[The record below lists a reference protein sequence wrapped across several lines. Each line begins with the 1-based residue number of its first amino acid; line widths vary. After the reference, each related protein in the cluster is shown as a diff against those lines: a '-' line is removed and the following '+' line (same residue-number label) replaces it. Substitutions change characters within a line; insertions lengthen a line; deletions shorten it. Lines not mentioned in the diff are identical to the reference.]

1 MLKTAWTA
9 ARHLKR
15 SSSGMFTPLGLL
27 SGYQCSDSPCRRL
40 HCFFNHGESSKAPQI
55 QRDSKRKA
63 PDISAEVSVKRHTHS
78 LAGNPA
84 KVVPPRQGVA
94 AKVQPAAKARP
105 TSPTRVDRPRGT
117 PSSVTSGSNSSTV
130 VRPTG
135 IVSKSQVRED
145 CYVPLPADSL
155 DRRHLELARQSLL
168 LC

>member
-1 MLKTAWTA
+1 MLKTASTA

-15 SSSGMFTPLGLL
+15 SSSGMFKPLGLL

-40 HCFFNHGESSKAPQI
+40 HCFFNHGESSKAPQL
-55 QRDSKRKA
+55 QWELKRKA
-63 PDISAEVSVKRHTHS
+63 SDISAEVSAKRNTHS

-105 TSPTRVDRPRGT
+105 ISPTRVEIGARGT
-117 PSSVTSGSNSSTV
+117 PSSVISGSKSSTA

-135 IVSKSQVRED
+135 IVSKPQVTED
-145 CYVPLPADSL
+145 CYVGLP
-155 DRRHLELARQSLL
+155 
-168 LC
+168 C